1 MLHTTDKNNYR
12 LSLSEYP
19 CKARFIPLQG
29 TLNQWQ
35 VELNRTPVVVKTYA
49 IEFKILASSET
60 YDFEAVFLAQKLHKD
75 RDVKQAV
82 RKELEWFSSTTLII
96 KSIHISLP
104 VVSMNA
110 FISFIHNNSYLDK
123 LPLSDMVPEELACVW
138 GRRYLSD
145 EHMLWVVSK
154 LNETQSDV
162 LYVYKNFARNIRRF
176 CQKHMSEHRVLP
188 KKIE

>member
-1 MLHTTDKNNYR
+1 
-12 LSLSEYP
+12 
-19 CKARFIPLQG
+19 
-29 TLNQWQ
+29 
-35 VELNRTPVVVKTYA
+35 
-49 IEFKILASSET
+49 
-60 YDFEAVFLAQKLHKD
+60 
-75 RDVKQAV
+75 
-82 RKELEWFSSTTLII
+82 
-96 KSIHISLP
+96 
-104 VVSMNA
+104 MNA

-162 LYVYKNFARNIRRF
+162 LYVYKNFVRNIRRF